1 MRITNTMMSSTL
13 LANLTRNR
21 ERLAQYQTELST
33 GRRINTPS
41 DDPEG
46 SSRLLRLRLHLYD
59 NDQYQRNIEDA
70 RDGLVVT
77 ESALQDVEDLLGG
90 VKNLVLRAMDGSQGE
105 ENRQSMAIQVDQSL
119 ERLIGLANRRV
130 KGGVLFGGTQTL
142 AVPYTASRE
151 VTGETFT
158 ASYDRAVSL
167 RHADLMSGSVTVS
180 TSDGGVP
187 YVEGTDYTVDYNL
200 GTVSVLS
207 TGSMSDG
214 TDYKINYE
222 TESTSSVIPN
232 PAGLG
237 GEIGRAIGEG
247 LTIGVNTSGNEVFTA
262 EVDLFSTLIG
272 LRDSLRR
279 DDLEGI
285 KETLAPLED
294 GIDQVSRA
302 TALVGSK
309 INRSDRALEQLKEE
323 HLTLEELMSRVRDVD
338 MAEAIVQ
345 FQMED
350 NAYRAAL
357 KAGAMILQPS
367 LLDFLR

>member
-1 MRITNTMMSSTL
+1 MRITHTMISSTL

-21 ERLAQYQTELST
+21 ERLAKYQAELST
-33 GRRINTPS
+33 GRRINIPS
-41 DDPEG
+41 HDPEG

-59 NDQYQRNIEDA
+59 NDQYQRNIGDA

-77 ESALQDVEDLLGG
+77 ESALQDVEDLLGE
-90 VKNLVLRAMDGSQGE
+90 VRSLALRAADGSQGE
-105 ENRQSMAIQVDQSL
+105 ESRQSMANQVDQSL
-119 ERLIGLANRRV
+119 ERLIQLANQRL
-130 KGGVLFGGTQTL
+130 KGGHIFGGTQTL
-142 AVPYTASRE
+142 TAPYTASRE
-151 VTGETFT
+151 VTEETFT
-158 ASYDRAVSL
+158 ASYDSAVSL
-167 RHADLMSGSVTVS
+167 QHADLVSGSVTVS
-180 TSDGGVP
+180 T
-187 YVEGTDYTVDYNL
+187 YVEGTDYTVDYDL
-200 GTVSVLS
+200 GTITVLS
-207 TGSMSDG
+207 AGSMSDG
-214 TDYKINYE
+214 TDYEIDYE
-222 TESTSSVIPN
+222 TRSTSSVIPN
-232 PAGLG
+232 PAGLS
-237 GEIGRAIGEG
+237 GEISRAIGEG
-247 LTIGVNTSGNEVFTA
+247 LTMGVNTSGDDVFTA

-279 DDLEGI
+279 NDLEGI
-285 KETLAPLED
+285 RGTLTPLED

-309 INRSDRALEQLKEE
+309 ITRLDTALEQLKEE
-323 HLTLEELMSRVRDVD
+323 HLTLEDLISGVRDAD